1 PQHYDCH
8 LGARWCPLP
17 VQFHHVLCGH
27 GCHREV
33 EVMLLRYSPQRAD
46 HQLSYAFPAPDVIEA
61 TLDGVSDVFD
71 FSALPDGE
79 LDVSALETT
88 LPIGP
93 IISARRVNGQLEVT
107 LLKFHGPNPT
117 PQEAFPEPEVIE

>member
-1 PQHYDCH
+1 M
-8 LGARWCPLP
+8 LVRW
-17 VQFHHVLCGH
+17 
-27 GCHREV
+27 
-33 EVMLLRYSPQRAD
+33 SPQRSD
-46 HQLSYAFPAPDVIEA
+46 RLLSYQFVGETITA
-61 TLDGVSDVFD
+61 TLDGQSDVFD
-71 FSALPDGE
+71 FSGLPDGE

-88 LPIGP
+88 LDICP

>member
-1 PQHYDCH
+1 
-8 LGARWCPLP
+8 
-17 VQFHHVLCGH
+17 
-27 GCHREV
+27 
-33 EVMLLRYSPQRAD
+33 MLIHYSPQRSD
-46 HQLSYAFPAPDVIEA
+46 RSLTYDIQGETITA
-61 TLDGVSDVFD
+61 TLDGQQDIFD

-88 LPIGP
+88 LDICPVLA
-93 IISARRVNGQLEVT
+93 ARRVNGQLEVT